1 MAIPMT
7 MLLDHSGSSLP
18 SPSPWLPL
26 RPPYPLPL
34 QGFRLVFSTTGWHS
48 CYSLSF
54 SLVCATMSQ
63 QLRIVAVKYN
73 GQDNDSV
80 IYPRFGPLS
89 VRLFPTLEENNRQR
103 FVPSFSPPLSLPL
116 PRPWPPLSKFSRRF
130 TPRTTANPVFS
141 AFKLMI
147 INNGRLDYGC
157 RSSGLKYADLVSRWI
172 YWEY

>member
-18 SPSPWLPL
+18 PSPWLPL

-34 QGFRLVFSTTGWHS
+34 QGFRLVFSTTA
-48 CYSLSF
+48 CATLATLSLS
-54 SLVCATMSQ
+54 SLVCATVSQ

-89 VRLFPTLEENNRQR
+89 ARLFPTLEENNRRR
-103 FVPSFSPPLSLPL
+103 FVPSFSSLSPFH
-116 PRPWPPLSKFSRRF
+116 RPWPPLSRFSRRF
-130 TPRTTANPVFS
+130 TPANDPCS
-141 AFKLMI
+141 P
-147 INNGRLDYGC
+147 RLN
-157 RSSGLKYADLVSRWI
+157 
-172 YWEY
+172 